1 MSTEITPFILGS
13 GKAASAIVESLG
25 VVAIAKPDI
34 SVLPVQ
40 RLKRGEP
47 VSGAGAV
54 NPVLFIANPHALHAP
69 SILEGER
76 AGFALIV
83 CEKPAAISVEQIVAL
98 SKVKI
103 PVAVCHVYRQMWGIQ
118 TMKEM
123 VVAGEFGD
131 IISIEGRYWQ
141 SSTANSA
148 LMRDNPQSWKND
160 PELSGPADALLD
172 IASHWADAA
181 LFLAG
186 EMPVDTSLWL
196 SYANSAA
203 PHRDSHVHLQ
213 MAFPSGTRAL
223 SSISKTVHGAPNHF
237 EINVIGTRQ
246 YACWK
251 FLEPDQIE
259 VGVGTRRSY
268 IPRSRTDLGSGHW
281 PHHGMGWVEGYIEI
295 IHRAV
300 RGLAG
305 ETDTYPTLAQNLEL
319 VQLLL
324 ASGLP
329 KISHSHR

>member
-1 MSTEITPFILGS
+1 MPMEITPFVLGS

-40 RLKRGEP
+40 RLKRGETMS
-47 VSGAGAV
+47 VAGAA

-69 SILEGER
+69 SILEGEQ
-76 AGFALIV
+76 AGFVLIV

-98 SKVKI
+98 SNVKI

-118 TMKEM
+118 TLKEM
-123 VVAGEFGD
+123 VIAGEFGD

-141 SSTANSA
+141 SSTANNA
-148 LMRDNPQSWKND
+148 LTRDNPQSWKND
-160 PELSGPADALLD
+160 PALSGPADALLD

-186 EMPVDTSLWL
+186 ETPVDASLWL
-196 SYANSAA
+196 SYANAAA

-237 EINVIGTRQ
+237 EVNVIGARK

-251 FLEPDQIE
+251 FLEQDQIE
-259 VGVGTRRSY
+259 VGVGTQRSY
-268 IPRSRTDLGSGHW
+268 MTRNRTDLGSGHW

-295 IHRAV
+295 IHQAV

-305 ETDTYPTLAQNLEL
+305 ETGDYPTLSQNLEL

-324 ASGLP
+324 APGLP
-329 KISHSHR
+329 KISHS